1 MKIIYKTPEGGV
13 AVVTPASGQQSAN
26 LVSKVVP
33 YEAEYQ
39 IVSRDFVFPV
49 DQIFRDAWT
58 WEGKNKP
65 VLENLESSKAIAIA
79 VMRDQTIADTKAA
92 AEASFFGDPVN
103 LDEAALK
110 TLYVSTEGEVAA
122 CTDVYALKCL
132 LCAFMDWDDPELPRD
147 EQLKAKAEEA
157 AAKLRQKIEDLK
169 RQIRFRIAIA
179 KKKKEILDGRP
190 STLPAPIDE
199 AAEQPSTMPADKPK
213 RGKKKS

>member
-65 VLENLESSKAIAIA
+65 ILENLESSKAIAIS
-79 VMRDQTIADTKAA
+79 VIRNQTIADTKAA
-92 AEASFFGDPVN
+92 AEALFFGDPVN
-103 LDEAALK
+103 LDETALK
-110 TLYVSTEGEVAA
+110 ALYVSTEGEVAA

-132 LCAFMDWDDPELPRD
+132 LCAFMGWADPELPRD
-147 EQLKAKAEEA
+147 KQLKAKAKA
-157 AAKLRQKIEDLK
+157 ALAKLQAKIQKIKDAVAN
-169 RQIRFRIAIA
+169 R
-179 KKKKEILDGRP
+179 
-190 STLPAPIDE
+190 
-199 AAEQPSTMPADKPK
+199 PSTMPAPNAEAAKL
-213 RGKKKS
+213 R